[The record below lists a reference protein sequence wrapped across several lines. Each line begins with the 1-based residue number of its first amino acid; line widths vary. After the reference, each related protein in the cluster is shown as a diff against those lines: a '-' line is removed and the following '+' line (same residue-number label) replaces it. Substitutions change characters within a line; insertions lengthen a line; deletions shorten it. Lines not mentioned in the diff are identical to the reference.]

1 MSLRLAVL
9 GSGSG
14 SNCQSIFNA
23 IADGRLDAE
32 VVIVLSDHEDAYIL
46 ERARQHGV
54 RAEYMDCGGEQFYSL
69 FQIVIAFY
77 FGTQFE
83 KKKGVSQMSTNIEQV
98 EENGTTVGEEQEKKE
113 ETKEE
118 TGGAE

>member
-1 MSLRLAVL
+1 MKKAWDDIKSFVTVVMTIAFI
-9 GSGSG
+9 
-14 SNCQSIFNA
+14 IFTY
-23 IADGRLDAE
+23 LK
-32 VVIVLSDHEDAYIL
+32 YIS
-46 ERARQHGV
+46 
-54 RAEYMDCGGEQFYSL
+54 GEQFYSL

-83 KKKGVSQMSTNIEQV
+83 KKKGVSQMSTNVEQV